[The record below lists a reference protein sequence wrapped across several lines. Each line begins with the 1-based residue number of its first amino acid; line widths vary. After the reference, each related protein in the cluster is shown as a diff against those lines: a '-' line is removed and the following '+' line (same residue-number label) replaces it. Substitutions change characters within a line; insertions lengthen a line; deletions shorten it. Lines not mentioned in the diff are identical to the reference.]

1 MIRIEIKRIFKRK
14 SLYVALLIGIVI
26 ASLEAFSNNHIRL
39 KSKDFIDFSNGVYN
53 NLMLYN
59 VGKYMR
65 MLQIIFPL
73 MVTIVF
79 ADSYLEDVKSGFI
92 KNMLTRYDK
101 KKYLINRFFVNFVIS
116 GLIISIPF
124 IVNYL
129 LYASFI
135 PSIEPKIFFSS
146 PALEARN
153 FLPRIYYKFPL
164 LHVFIRIFLLFIYGG
179 TFSSIALAS
188 SIYSRN
194 KYVITI
200 IPFIVYMAMDV
211 IAPMVFPMVSGYRYS
226 PMMFLFNPTGYN
238 HMFIAVPLILITA
251 CFSIF
256 IIGGMKNELI

>member
-1 MIRIEIKRIFKRK
+1 MIGIEIKRIFKRK

-26 ASLEAFSNNHIRL
+26 AFLEVFSNNHIKL
-39 KSKDFIDFSNGVYN
+39 KSQDFIDFSNGVYN

-65 MLQIIFPL
+65 MLQMIFPL

-92 KNMLTRYDK
+92 KNIITRYDK
-101 KKYLINRFFVNFVIS
+101 KKYLVNRFLVNFVIS
-116 GLIISIPF
+116 GLIISIPY
-124 IVNYL
+124 IVNYM

-179 TFSSIALAS
+179 TFSSIALVS

-200 IPFIVYMAMDV
+200 IPFIIYVAMDV
-211 IAPMVFPMVSGYRYS
+211 ITQMLLNYRYS

-238 HMFIAVPLILITA
+238 HMFIAFPLILITA

>member
-1 MIRIEIKRIFKRK
+1 MIKIEIKRIFKRK
-14 SLYVALLIGIVI
+14 SLYVALLIGIAI
-26 ASLEAFSNNHIRL
+26 ASLEVFSNNHIRL
-39 KSKDFIDFSNGVYN
+39 KSKDFIDLSNGVYN

-65 MLQIIFPL
+65 MLQMIFPL

-92 KNMLTRYDK
+92 KNIITRYDK
-101 KKYLINRFFVNFVIS
+101 KKYLVNRFLVNFVIS
-116 GLIISIPF
+116 GLIISIPY
-124 IVNYL
+124 IVNYM

-146 PALEARN
+146 PALEVRN
-153 FLPRIYYKFPL
+153 FLPHVYYKIPL

-179 TFSSIALAS
+179 AFSSIALAS

-200 IPFIVYMAMDV
+200 IPFIVYIAMDV
-211 IAPMVFPMVSGYRYS
+211 ITQMLLNYRYS